1 MKFYIIHILM
11 YVHNVILC
19 NNSFS
24 TLIYLNILIFQ
35 TDAPSPPSNG
45 KYPYTNSNFENQ
57 YNMQDQHQI
66 YNQINN
72 NQPLY
77 QHEPQTHHQHTS
89 NNNRNKR
96 GTSVSQQQR
105 GAVSQQNT
113 PQLKKHLMF
122 NQTQQVH
129 QNHIAAGG
137 NSINYNNNQNH
148 YQRQQSSFDHYSP
161 LLIADDQHKLN
172 QFDNNT
178 DIPQQIQPRSM
189 NGNTNMFLK
198 SIFLE
203 IITHLKCNFTT
214 ACVKMMYDR

>member
-1 MKFYIIHILM
+1 
-11 YVHNVILC
+11 
-19 NNSFS
+19 
-24 TLIYLNILIFQ
+24 
-35 TDAPSPPSNG
+35 
-45 KYPYTNSNFENQ
+45 
-57 YNMQDQHQI
+57 MQDQHQI

-89 NNNRNKR
+89 NNNRSKR

-172 QFDNNT
+172 QFDNNS

-189 NGNTNMFLK
+189 NGNKNMSLK

-203 IITHLKCNFTT
+203 IINTIKCNFTT
-214 ACVKMMYDR
+214 ACVKMMYDRSYRIIYRLPIFAHVPLFAINQTQI